1 MTDYKKILSND
12 YVKTAIA
19 IALVVCIALG
29 FFFGLGLS
37 TWALRFRFEL
47 FKAVA
52 CAPMTGGCDGWSHPF
67 EQTLHVGD
75 IIIIQGVNAEDLNAN
90 YPNSDIIVYQNPSL
104 QNNLDATPIVHRV
117 VAKYQDANGTLVFPN

>member
-1 MTDYKKILSND
+1 MTDYKKILNND

-29 FFFGLGLS
+29 FFFGLGLVLGTEVPIRVVQS
-37 TWALRFRFEL
+37 GSMCTDI
-47 FKAVA
+47 
-52 CAPMTGGCDGWSHPF
+52 GGCDGWSHPF

-104 QNNLDATPIVHRV
+104 QNNLDAIPIVHRV
-117 VAKYQDANGTLVFPN
+117 VAEVPRC